1 MSSELLKTNIAD
13 AEEGGFIVF
22 KTGNS
27 AISVKNNNKWSQTM
41 DEAQITYPASC
52 VIYVS
57 GECLNYKTNRREWA
71 VMYRPFKK

>member
-1 MSSELLKTNIAD
+1 MISELLKTKITK

-22 KTGNS
+22 KTGVG
-27 AISVKNNNKWSQTM
+27 AISVKNNSKWSQSM
-41 DEAQITYPASC
+41 DEAQRIYPASC